1 VAALSDNDRRLVL
14 ITGASM
20 GIGREAALL
29 FARRGDRVVAV
40 ARGGDRLDELA
51 RDQSEI
57 VPLTADVADAESMS
71 AMADRVLRECGIP
84 DVVVANA
91 GIGLDALFAETS
103 DEALR
108 RLFEVNVLG
117 MFRTVRPFLPGMIA
131 RGSGR
136 VLLVSSIV
144 GKRGIPHYSGYS
156 ASKFALH
163 GAADA
168 LRSELWGTG
177 VSVGIVCPGS
187 TETGFQDRAL
197 QSGTPQKRVRP
208 VRRSPTSVARAL
220 VSMSGSRR
228 RERILGAESKL
239 MAFVDTLAPAVVDWI
254 LARML
259 ARKSAD

>member
-1 VAALSDNDRRLVL
+1 MAALSDNDRRLVL

-20 GIGREAALL
+20 GIGREAALM
-29 FARRGDRVVAV
+29 FAQHGDRVVAV
-40 ARGGDRLDELA
+40 ARGRERLDELA
-51 RDQSEI
+51 RRHEAI
-57 VPLTADVADAESMS
+57 VPLTADVADADSMS
-71 AMADRVLRECGIP
+71 EMARRTLEDCGVP

-91 GIGLDALFAETS
+91 GIGLDALFAETT

-108 RLFEVNVLG
+108 RLFEVNVVG
-117 MFRTVRPFLPGMIA
+117 MFRTVRPFLPGMLA

-168 LRSELWGTG
+168 LRSELWGSG

-187 TETGFQDRAL
+187 TETGFQEHAL
-197 QSGTPQKRVRP
+197 RSGTPQKRVRP
-208 VRRSPTSVARAL
+208 VRHPPASVARAL
-220 VSMSGSRR
+220 LSMADSRR

-239 MAFVDTLAPAVVDWI
+239 MAFVDTLAPAVVDWV

-259 ARKSAD
+259 TGKR